1 MTKVPQESIVD
12 SLVRLVNI
20 PSPTGYAEEAIQY
33 LEERL
38 TPYKGQIQM
47 ERTAKGGLLA
57 TLKGE
62 KNSPARLLTAH
73 VDTLGGMVKEIK
85 GNGRLRLTNIGGFAW
100 TTAEGVY
107 CSVET
112 RKGKRIRGTLL
123 ATHTSVHVYDDARD
137 QKRTE
142 ENMEV
147 RLDARVK
154 NAEDVRGLGI
164 EVGDFVSFD
173 PRVEVTESGFIKG
186 RHMDDKASAAIL
198 LELLIQFVREGK
210 KPLLDTH
217 FYFSNYEEVGFG
229 ANSSIPANVREY
241 LAVDMGAIGDV
252 LTTDEYCVSIC
263 AKDSSGPYHF
273 GLRNK
278 LIDLAELHDITYH
291 VDIYPHYGS
300 DASAAVRAGY
310 DLIHGLV
317 GPGVD
322 ASHANERTHMD
333 ALHHTY
339 RLLYHYIQTESL

>member
-1 MTKVPQESIVD
+1 MNVPLESMVD
-12 SLVRLVNI
+12 TLVQLIKI
-20 PSPTGYAEEAIQY
+20 PSPTGHAEEAIQY

-38 TPYKGQIQM
+38 EPFKNQIQL

-57 TLKGE
+57 TLAGE
-62 KNSPARLLTAH
+62 KASPTRLLTAH
-73 VDTLGGMVKEIK
+73 VDTLGGMVKEVK

-100 TTAEGVY
+100 TTVEGAY
-107 CSVET
+107 CYVET
-112 RKGKRIRGTLL
+112 RNGERVTGTVL

-147 RLDARVK
+147 RLDVRVK
-154 NAEDVRGLGI
+154 NADDVRKLGI

-173 PRVEVTESGFIKG
+173 PRIEVTESGFVKG

-198 LELLIQFVREGK
+198 LELLIQLVKEGK
-210 KPLLDTH
+210 RPLLDTH

-229 ANSSIPANVREY
+229 ANSSIPAQVREY

-252 LTTDEYCVSIC
+252 LTTDEFCVSIC
-263 AKDSSGPYHF
+263 AKDSSGPYHY
-273 GLRNK
+273 GLRKN
-278 LIDLAELHDITYH
+278 LINLAEKHDIYYH

-300 DASAAVRAGY
+300 DASAAVRAGH

-322 ASHANERTHMD
+322 ASHANERTHTD
-333 ALHHTY
+333 ALDNTY